1 MLDKNFRNHR
11 IAITYIS
18 GRVPIIY
25 HLYTNMSKE
34 GIEKHLYSEFKK
46 TWFKL
51 NEDRINSSNVGSFE
65 VLD

>member
-1 MLDKNFRNHR
+1 MANDDFRNHR

-18 GRVPIIY
+18 GREPIIY

-34 GIEKHLYSEFKK
+34 GIEKHLSSEFKK

-51 NEDRINSSNVGSFE
+51 NEDRINSSVVGSFK